1 MTDAIL
7 YQQHDHIVTLTLNKP
22 ESRNLVTDADIL
34 TSLNQ
39 ACDRLGEDESVRC
52 VILTGAGKTF
62 SGGGNL
68 KEMRDRS
75 GSFAGAPAE
84 LRDRYRRGIQHTIA
98 KLFNLEVPTIAAVNG
113 PAYGAGFD
121 ITCACDIRIASDSAM
136 FAENF
141 VKVGIISGDGGSW
154 LLPRA
159 VGFSRAAEMTF
170 TGDAID
176 ASTALAWGLV
186 SRVVPE
192 ADLLPEATKL
202 AERIAA
208 NPPRHLRMSKRLL
221 REAQH
226 VRFDTLL
233 EMAAGLQ
240 SLCHH
245 TRDHEE
251 AVQAFFEKRPP
262 RFTGE

>member
-1 MTDAIL
+1 MTDAVL
-7 YQQHDHIVTLTLNKP
+7 YQRQDHVVTLTLNKP
-22 ESRNLVTDADIL
+22 QSRNLVTDVDVL
-34 TSLNQ
+34 TDLNR
-39 ACDRLGEDESVRC
+39 ACERIRDDASVRC

-75 GSFAGAPAE
+75 GSFAGKPAE
-84 LRDRYRRGIQHTIA
+84 LRERYRQGIQHTIA

-121 ITCACDIRIASDSAM
+121 VTCACDIRIAADSAV

-154 LLPRA
+154 LLQR
-159 VGFSRAAEMTF
+159 VIGLSRAAEMTF
-170 TGDAID
+170 TGDPID

-186 SRVVPE
+186 SRVVPD
-192 ADLLPEATKL
+192 ADLLAEATGL
-202 AERIAA
+202 AKRIAA
-208 NPPRHLRMSKRLL
+208 NPPLQLRMSKRLL
-221 REAQH
+221 REAQN

-233 EMAAGLQ
+233 EMASGLQ
-240 SLCHH
+240 SLCHF
-245 TRDHEE
+245 TQDHEE
-251 AVQAFFEKRPP
+251 AVLAFFEKRPP
-262 RFTGE
+262 TFTGE

>member
-1 MTDAIL
+1 MTDVVL
-7 YQQHDHIVTLTLNKP
+7 YQQQGHIVTLTLNKP
-22 ESRNLVTDADIL
+22 ESRNLVTDADICTAL
-34 TSLNQ
+34 GD
-39 ACDRLGEDESVRC
+39 ACDRIGSDGSVRC

-68 KEMRDRS
+68 KEMRDRL
-75 GSFAGAPAE
+75 GSFAGPPAE
-84 LRDRYRRGIQHTIA
+84 LRDRYRRGIQQTIA
-98 KLFNLEVPTIAAVNG
+98 KLFNLEVPAIAAVNG

-121 ITCACDIRIASDSAM
+121 VTCACDIRIAGESAV

-159 VGFSRAAEMTF
+159 IGLSRAAEMTF
-170 TGDAID
+170 TGDPID
-176 ASTALAWGLV
+176 AGTALAWGLV
-186 SRVVPE
+186 SRVVPD
-192 ADLLPEATKL
+192 ADLLSEAAKV

-221 REAQH
+221 RESQN

-233 EMAAGLQ
+233 EIAAGMQ
-240 SLCHH
+240 GICHH

-262 RFTGE
+262 KFMGD